1 MSKIRILYKDNQ
13 IFVKSKLDRRET
25 IDERELQVLSQM
37 QIYGVMFP
45 EVQGRKKLSYRS
57 PAGITLHEYL
67 AKGIRKKDFTNILFQ
82 IAEITKKIE
91 CCALNLKNMILNV
104 QYTFI
109 NEKTKE
115 IYFIYQPIKSQ
126 NFCTSIFD
134 YLNDVVFGTVFQAQE
149 DMEFINDFIDFIKG
163 MNSYS
168 AKKLENYLRNVCPEL
183 YGQQRGH
190 SRETGDGEE
199 TTLLEETTSLEK
211 DTEFLEEGGT
221 MLLEEGTTLLEN
233 AQTVRAHLVRSSNY
247 DRVDI
252 NKPVFRIG
260 KEKSYVDYFVANNNA
275 VSRIHADIVKRGE
288 SFYIKDNNST
298 NHTFVNGKMIDKNE
312 EIEIFDGD
320 AIMLANEGFEFHIC
334 G

>member
-1 MSKIRILYKDNQ
+1 
-13 IFVKSKLDRRET
+13 
-25 IDERELQVLSQM
+25 
-37 QIYGVMFP
+37 
-45 EVQGRKKLSYRS
+45 
-57 PAGITLHEYL
+57 
-67 AKGIRKKDFTNILFQ
+67 
-82 IAEITKKIE
+82 
-91 CCALNLKNMILNV
+91 
-104 QYTFI
+104 
-109 NEKTKE
+109 
-115 IYFIYQPIKSQ
+115 
-126 NFCTSIFD
+126 
-134 YLNDVVFGTVFQAQE
+134 
-149 DMEFINDFIDFIKG
+149 
-163 MNSYS
+163 
-168 AKKLENYLRNVCPEL
+168 LENYLRNVCPEL
-183 YGQQRGH
+183 YGQQRDH

-199 TTLLEETTSLEK
+199 TTLLEE
-211 DTEFLEEGGT
+211 GGT
-221 MLLEEGTTLLEN
+221 MLLEDGTTLLEN

>member
-1 MSKIRILYKDNQ
+1 
-13 IFVKSKLDRRET
+13 
-25 IDERELQVLSQM
+25 
-37 QIYGVMFP
+37 
-45 EVQGRKKLSYRS
+45 
-57 PAGITLHEYL
+57 
-67 AKGIRKKDFTNILFQ
+67 
-82 IAEITKKIE
+82 
-91 CCALNLKNMILNV
+91 
-104 QYTFI
+104 
-109 NEKTKE
+109 
-115 IYFIYQPIKSQ
+115 
-126 NFCTSIFD
+126 
-134 YLNDVVFGTVFQAQE
+134 
-149 DMEFINDFIDFIKG
+149 
-163 MNSYS
+163 
-168 AKKLENYLRNVCPEL
+168 
-183 YGQQRGH
+183 
-190 SRETGDGEE
+190 
-199 TTLLEETTSLEK
+199 
-211 DTEFLEEGGT
+211 
-221 MLLEEGTTLLEN
+221 MLLEDGTTLLEN

>member
-1 MSKIRILYKDNQ
+1 M
-13 IFVKSKLDRRET
+13 
-25 IDERELQVLSQM
+25 
-37 QIYGVMFP
+37 
-45 EVQGRKKLSYRS
+45 
-57 PAGITLHEYL
+57 HEYL

-109 NEKTKE
+109 NEKTKQ

-149 DMEFINDFIDFIKG
+149 DMKFINDFIDFIKG

-183 YGQQRGH
+183 YGQQRDH

-199 TTLLEETTSLEK
+199 TTLLEE
-211 DTEFLEEGGT
+211 GGT
-221 MLLEEGTTLLEN
+221 MLLEDGTTLLEN

-252 NKPVFRIG
+252 NKPVFCIG